1 MINYIPGTKI
11 QRRTGH
17 IYIKTIEMGLIKE
30 ARYLVM
36 LRENRDL
43 DKNERVFF
51 KDGNR
56 ENVEY
61 SNLASIHFSETRFK
75 YLPKSRVIYLP
86 KSAKPVGRPKMVT
99 A

>member
-1 MINYIPGTKI
+1 MRYLPGTKI

-17 IYIKTIEMGLIKE
+17 IYVKTHDRGTIKE

-36 LRENRDL
+36 LKEDREL

-61 SNLASIHFSETRFK
+61 SNLAPIHFSEVRFR
-75 YLPKSRVIYLP
+75 YLPKSRVIYIP
-86 KSAKPVGRPKMVT
+86 KSKKQALAYR
-99 A
+99 